1 MVGENT
7 YIEIE
12 ARQINHQGERI
23 CGDVFLKRR
32 IKEENRMVAVLSDG
46 MGHGVKANVLASLT
60 ATMAINFIIEHRDP
74 VRIAEIIMKTLPV
87 CKERKIA
94 YATFT
99 AIDIDNTGKI
109 HILEYDT
116 PHALAFREKKPLK
129 LVWKPLEM
137 KIEKN
142 NPDGFQNKT
151 LWYTSFYPRLQ
162 DRLVF
167 FSDGVA
173 QSGLGTENFPFGWGN
188 VKIQKY
194 IEGLIENDI
203 EVSAAKISEKVVNR
217 SVLNDGYTAKDD
229 ISCACMY
236 FRKPRKLLLVTG
248 PPFDFNQD
256 KQLANT
262 VDSFDGKKIV
272 CGGTTIE
279 ILSRE
284 LKRDVTDSL
293 EFYDPDLPPFSY
305 MDGIDLVTEGILTLN
320 KVNRILK
327 DFDSNY
333 ITGKGPADR
342 IVKMLHQSDQINL
355 IVGTKINEA
364 HQDPNVP
371 VDLEIRRTI
380 ALRLAR
386 LLEDKFLKE
395 VKVSFI

>member
-1 MVGENT
+1 MANEIP

-12 ARQINHQGERI
+12 ARQINHQGEKI

-32 IKEENRMVAVLSDG
+32 IKEEKRLVAVLSDG

-60 ATMAINFIIEHRDP
+60 ATMAMNFTIEHREP
-74 VRIAEIIMKTLPV
+74 TRIAEIIMKTLPV

-94 YATFT
+94 YSTFT
-99 AIDIDNTGKI
+99 AVDIDHTGKL
-109 HILEYDT
+109 HILEYDN
-116 PHALAFREKKPLK
+116 PHALAFRGKMPLELIWQPLK
-129 LVWKPLEM
+129 MESENSNSESFSGKS
-137 KIEKN
+137 
-142 NPDGFQNKT
+142 
-151 LWYTSFYPRLQ
+151 LWYTNFYPRLD

-173 QSGLGTENFPFGWGN
+173 QSGLGSDNFPFGWGN
-188 VKIQKY
+188 DKIQKY
-194 IEGLIENDI
+194 IAGLIENDNDI
-203 EVSAAKISEKVVNR
+203 SAAKITEKVVNR
-217 SVLNDGYTAKDD
+217 SVLNDGYSAKDD
-229 ISCACMY
+229 ISCAAMY

-248 PPFDFNQD
+248 PPYDMAQD

-293 EFYDPDLPPFSY
+293 EFFDPDLPPFSY

-333 ITGKGPADR
+333 ITGKGPADK
-342 IVKMLHQSDQINL
+342 IVKMLHQSDLIHL

-395 VKVSFI
+395 VKISFI

>member
-1 MVGENT
+1 
-7 YIEIE
+7 
-12 ARQINHQGERI
+12 
-23 CGDVFLKRR
+23 
-32 IKEENRMVAVLSDG
+32 
-46 MGHGVKANVLASLT
+46 
-60 ATMAINFIIEHRDP
+60 
-74 VRIAEIIMKTLPV
+74 
-87 CKERKIA
+87 
-94 YATFT
+94 
-99 AIDIDNTGKI
+99 
-109 HILEYDT
+109 
-116 PHALAFREKKPLK
+116 
-129 LVWKPLEM
+129 
-137 KIEKN
+137 
-142 NPDGFQNKT
+142 
-151 LWYTSFYPRLQ
+151 
-162 DRLVF
+162 
-167 FSDGVA
+167 
-173 QSGLGTENFPFGWGN
+173 
-188 VKIQKY
+188 
-194 IEGLIENDI
+194 
-203 EVSAAKISEKVVNR
+203 VVNR

>member
-1 MVGENT
+1 MANEIP

-12 ARQINHQGERI
+12 ARQINHQGEKI

-32 IKEENRMVAVLSDG
+32 IKEENRLVAVLSDG

-60 ATMAINFIIEHRDP
+60 ATMAINFTIEHREP
-74 VRIAEIIMKTLPV
+74 TRIAEIIMNTLPV

-94 YATFT
+94 YSTFT
-99 AIDIDNTGKI
+99 AIDIDHTGKL
-109 HILEYDT
+109 HILEYDN
-116 PHALAFREKKPLK
+116 PHALAFRGKMPFELNW
-129 LVWKPLEM
+129 LPLEM
-137 KIEKN
+137 KAENRKPESL
-142 NPDGFQNKT
+142 PDKT
-151 LWYTSFYPRLQ
+151 LWYSSFYPRLD
-162 DRLVF
+162 DRLIF

-188 VKIQKY
+188 DKIQKY
-194 IEGLIENDI
+194 ITGLIENDSDI
-203 EVSAAKISEKVVNR
+203 SAAKIAEKIVNR
-217 SVLNDGYTAKDD
+217 SVLNDGYSAKDD
-229 ISCACMY
+229 ISCAAMY

-248 PPFDFNQD
+248 PPYDMAQD

-284 LKRDVTDSL
+284 LRRDVTDSL
-293 EFYDPDLPPFSY
+293 EFFDPDLPPFSY
-305 MDGIDLVTEGILTLN
+305 MEGIDLVTEGILTLN

-342 IVKMLHQSDQINL
+342 IVKMLHQSDQIHF
-355 IVGTKINEA
+355 IVGTKVNEA

-395 VKVSFI
+395 VKISFI